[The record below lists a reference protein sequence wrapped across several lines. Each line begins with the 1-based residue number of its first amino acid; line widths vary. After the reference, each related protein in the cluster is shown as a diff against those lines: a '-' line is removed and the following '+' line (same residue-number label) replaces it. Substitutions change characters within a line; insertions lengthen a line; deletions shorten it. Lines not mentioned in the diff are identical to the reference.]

1 MTDNA
6 KHRLAMV
13 LQALGDNAE
22 DIAHLLQ
29 YGGWLGLPNDIS
41 SCPIA
46 LYLRTV
52 VTDAIDAAVSSDE
65 ATIHT
70 RDGADITVD
79 LTPAQAGFVLAF
91 DIGAYP
97 GLIATRTDD
106 NGDVIDELDL

>member
-6 KHRLAMV
+6 QLRLAMV
-13 LQALGDNAE
+13 LQALGENAE
-22 DIAHLLQ
+22 DIAHLLE
-29 YGGWLGLPNDIS
+29 YGGWRGLPHDAN

-52 VTDAIDAAVSSDE
+52 VNDVTSAAVGSE
-65 ATIHT
+65 HATVHT
-70 RDGADITVD
+70 AGGADITVS

-91 DIGAYP
+91 DLGVYP
-97 GLIATRTDD
+97 GLVATKTDD

>member
-1 MTDNA
+1 MPDNA
-6 KHRLAMV
+6 ELRLAMV

-29 YGGWLGLPNDIS
+29 YGGWLGLPNDVN

-52 VTDAIDAAVSSDE
+52 VTDVTDAAVSSDQ
-65 ATIHT
+65 AKVHT
-70 RDGADITVD
+70 VDGADITVD
-79 LTPAQAGFVLAF
+79 LTSPGRIRAGLRHRRLPRA
-91 DIGAYP
+91 D
-97 GLIATRTDD
+97 RDQTDD

>member
-1 MTDNA
+1 MPDNP
-6 KHRLAMV
+6 KRRLAMA

-29 YGGWLGLPNDIS
+29 YGGWRGLPNDVN

-52 VTDAIDAAVSSDE
+52 VSDVTDVSVSADQ
-65 ATIHT
+65 AKAHT
-70 RDGADITVD
+70 VDGADITVD